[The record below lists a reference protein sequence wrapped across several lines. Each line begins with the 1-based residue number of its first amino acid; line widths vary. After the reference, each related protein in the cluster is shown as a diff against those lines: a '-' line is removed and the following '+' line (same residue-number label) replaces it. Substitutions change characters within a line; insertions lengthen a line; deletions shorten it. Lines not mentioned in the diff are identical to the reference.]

1 MSIVG
6 GVASDVLKQLIS
18 KIEHLENEKKEI
30 AENIKDV
37 YAEAKAQG
45 FDAKVIRQVVKE
57 RKMDKNELDEQETL
71 LAMYK
76 RALGMLPE
84 LDEEAA

>member
-37 YAEAKAQG
+37 YEEAKAQG